1 MAPFEKAVRLI
12 KDTVESRRLP
22 SAALGIGIGDT
33 VCVKETFGAT
43 SVTPEGIPVRED
55 TLYDMASVSKILSTS
70 MIALRFIAEGILDLA
85 DMLPRYF
92 GQDAVPED
100 KKEISLFHLLTHT
113 SGYPAHIPLYEK
125 IPTPDL
131 TVPYLLSVPLE
142 HAPGTRVVYSCMGF
156 ILLGKML
163 ERISGKTLDV
173 LAREEVFSPLGMTR
187 TGYHPLDAGT
197 DYSANTAYTERNPLT
212 GEWLI
217 GQVHD
222 ENARFLNG
230 VSGNAGVFS
239 NLNDSI
245 RFARM
250 LAGHGV
256 LDGKTYL
263 PRRIFDVSIQNHT
276 PGLEEN
282 RGLGFQL
289 AGGWHSCS
297 GQFFPQTGFGHNGFT
312 GPHIFVDPGSGL
324 WTVLLLN
331 RVHPTRENAEH
342 LRVRRILHTLIAI
355 GLEERSL
362 PPGPLSPS

>member
-1 MAPFEKAVRLI
+1 M
-12 KDTVESRRLP
+12 
-22 SAALGIGIGDT
+22 
-33 VCVKETFGAT
+33 
-43 SVTPEGIPVRED
+43 
-55 TLYDMASVSKILSTS
+55 
-70 MIALRFIAEGILDLA
+70 
-85 DMLPRYF
+85 
-92 GQDAVPED
+92 
-100 KKEISLFHLLTHT
+100 
-113 SGYPAHIPLYEK
+113 
-125 IPTPDL
+125 
-131 TVPYLLSVPLE
+131 PYLLSVPLE
-142 HAPGTRVVYSCMGF
+142 HAPGTQVVYSCMGF

-173 LAREEVFSPLGMTR
+173 LAREEVFGPLGMAH

-222 ENARFLNG
+222 ENARFLGG

-239 NLNDSI
+239 DLRDSI

-250 LAGHGV
+250 LAGRGV
-256 LDGKTYL
+256 LGGKTYL
-263 PRRIFDVSIQNHT
+263 PRCIFDASIRNYT

-289 AGGWHSCS
+289 ANGWYSCS
-297 GQFFPQTGFGHNGFT
+297 GQFFPQAGFGHNGFT

-355 GLEERSL
+355 GLEERI
-362 PPGPLSPS
+362 LS

>member
-1 MAPFEKAVRLI
+1 MTSFEKAARFI
-12 KDTVESRRLP
+12 KDTVDNGRLP
-22 SAALGIGIGDT
+22 SAALGIGIGDR

-43 SVTPEGIPVRED
+43 SITPEGAPVRED

-85 DMLPRYF
+85 NRLPRYF
-92 GQDAVPED
+92 GEYAVPED

-125 IPTPDL
+125 IASPEL

-142 HAPGTRVVYSCMGF
+142 HAPGTQTVYSCMGF

-173 LAREEVFSPLGMTR
+173 LAREEVFWPLGMAH
-187 TGYHPLDAGT
+187 TGYHPLDAET

-222 ENARFLNG
+222 ENARFLGG

-239 NLNDSI
+239 DLSDSI

-250 LAGHGV
+250 LAGRGI

-263 PRRIFDVSIQNHT
+263 PRCIFDASIQNYT
-276 PGLEEN
+276 SGLEEN

-289 AGGWHSCS
+289 ANGWYSCS

-312 GPHIFVDPGSGL
+312 GPHIFVDPESGL

-355 GLEERSL
+355 GLEERI
-362 PPGPLSPS
+362 PS

>member
-1 MAPFEKAVRLI
+1 MTSFEKAARFI
-12 KDTVESRRLP
+12 KDTVDNGRLP
-22 SAALGIGIGDT
+22 SAALGIGIGDR

-43 SVTPEGIPVRED
+43 SITPEGAPVRED

-125 IPTPDL
+125 IASPEL

-142 HAPGTRVVYSCMGF
+142 HAPGTQTVYSCMGF

-173 LAREEVFSPLGMTR
+173 LAREEVFWPLGMAH
-187 TGYHPLDAGT
+187 TGYHPLDAET

-222 ENARFLNG
+222 ENARFLGG

-239 NLNDSI
+239 DLSDSI

-250 LAGHGV
+250 LAGRGI

-263 PRRIFDVSIQNHT
+263 PRCIFDASIQNYT
-276 PGLEEN
+276 SGLEEN

-289 AGGWHSCS
+289 ANGWYSCS

-312 GPHIFVDPGSGL
+312 GPHIFVDPESGL

-355 GLEERSL
+355 GLEERI
-362 PPGPLSPS
+362 PS

>member
-1 MAPFEKAVRLI
+1 MTSFEKAARFI
-12 KDTVESRRLP
+12 KDTVDNGRLP
-22 SAALGIGIGDT
+22 SAALGIGIGDR

-43 SVTPEGIPVRED
+43 SITPEGAPVRED

-85 DMLPRYF
+85 NRLPRYF
-92 GQDAVPED
+92 GEYAVPED
-100 KKEISLFHLLTHT
+100 KKEISRFHRLTHT

-125 IPTPDL
+125 IASPEL

-142 HAPGTRVVYSCMGF
+142 HAPGTQTVYSCMGF

-173 LAREEVFSPLGMTR
+173 LAREEVFWPLGMAH
-187 TGYHPLDAGT
+187 TGYHPLDAET

-222 ENARFLNG
+222 ENARFLGG
-230 VSGNAGVFS
+230 VSGNAGVVS
-239 NLNDSI
+239 DLSDSI

-250 LAGHGV
+250 LAGRGI

-263 PRRIFDVSIQNHT
+263 PRCIFDASIQNYT
-276 PGLEEN
+276 SGLEEN

-289 AGGWHSCS
+289 ANGWYSCS

-355 GLEERSL
+355 GLEERI
-362 PPGPLSPS
+362 PS

>member
-1 MAPFEKAVRLI
+1 MTSFEKAVRFI
-12 KDTVESRRLP
+12 KDTVDNGRLP
-22 SAALGIGIGDT
+22 SAALGIGIGDR

-43 SVTPEGIPVRED
+43 SITPEGAPVRED

-85 DMLPRYF
+85 NRLPRYF
-92 GQDAVPED
+92 GEYAVPED

-125 IPTPDL
+125 IASPEL

-142 HAPGTRVVYSCMGF
+142 HAPGTQTVYSCMGF

-173 LAREEVFSPLGMTR
+173 LAREEVFWPLGMAH
-187 TGYHPLDAGT
+187 TGYHPLDAET

-222 ENARFLNG
+222 ENARFLGG

-239 NLNDSI
+239 DLSDSI

-250 LAGHGV
+250 LAGRGI

-263 PRRIFDVSIQNHT
+263 PRCIFDASIQNYT
-276 PGLEEN
+276 SGLEEN

-289 AGGWHSCS
+289 ANGWYSCS

-312 GPHIFVDPGSGL
+312 GPHIFVDPESGL

-355 GLEERSL
+355 GLEERI
-362 PPGPLSPS
+362 PS

>member
-1 MAPFEKAVRLI
+1 MTSFEKAARFI
-12 KDTVESRRLP
+12 KDTVDNGRLP
-22 SAALGIGIGDT
+22 SAALGIGIGDR

-43 SVTPEGIPVRED
+43 SITPEGAPVRED
-55 TLYDMASVSKILSTS
+55 TLYDMASVSKVLSTS

-92 GQDAVPED
+92 GEDAVPED

-125 IPTPDL
+125 IASPEL

-142 HAPGTRVVYSCMGF
+142 HAPGTQTVYSCMGF

-173 LAREEVFSPLGMTR
+173 LAREEVFWPLGMAH
-187 TGYHPLDAGT
+187 TGYHPLDAET

-222 ENARFLNG
+222 ENARFLGG

-239 NLNDSI
+239 DLSDSI

-250 LAGHGV
+250 LAGRGI

-263 PRRIFDVSIQNHT
+263 PRCIFDASIQNYT
-276 PGLEEN
+276 SGLEEN

-289 AGGWHSCS
+289 ANGWYSCS

-312 GPHIFVDPGSGL
+312 GPHIFVDPESGL

-355 GLEERSL
+355 GLEERI
-362 PPGPLSPS
+362 PS